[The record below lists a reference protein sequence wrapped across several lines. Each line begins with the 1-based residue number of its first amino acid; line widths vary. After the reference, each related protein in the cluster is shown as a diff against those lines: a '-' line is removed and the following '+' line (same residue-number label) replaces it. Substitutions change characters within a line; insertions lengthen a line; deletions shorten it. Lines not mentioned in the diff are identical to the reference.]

1 MGIFV
6 KNFPMERKPHGENMI
21 FELDGW
27 NQLLIY
33 FDRYSFQFCEKNR
46 ILFIFFPHG
55 EYFPEKSKGKNPHG
69 EGHNFPR
76 GFVFPAGISKTP
88 WGFGL
93 LLLNIF

>member
-1 MGIFV
+1 MDEINCYYIFTDIVFNSV
-6 KNFPMERKPHGENMI
+6 K
-21 FELDGW
+21 
-27 NQLLIY
+27 
-33 FDRYSFQFCEKNR
+33 R
-46 ILFIFFPHG
+46 IEFYLFFFPHG

-76 GFVFPAGISKTP
+76 GFVFPTGILKTP